1 MFRRTRGS
9 NGPVE
14 RAGGQK
20 RYRACQA
27 LHDKAPLGRR
37 ESARATSNGVNFRD
51 EEDTG
56 RSRQF
61 SRSGQCRIDIVS
73 IGGDPMSRPGVG
85 QLRDGYRNYL
95 GE

>member
-1 MFRRTRGS
+1 MVPW
-9 NGPVE
+9 NEPEV
-14 RAGGQK
+14 K

-51 EEDTG
+51 DEDTG

-61 SRSGQCRIDIVS
+61 SRSGQCRIDTVS
-73 IGGDPMSRPGVG
+73 IGGDPMSRTRCRSSPRW
-85 QLRDGYRNYL
+85 LP
-95 GE
+95 